1 VREAFFIKRA
11 YVNFFRNRH
20 NNFSSIINVAVVSFF
35 ALFLLFI
42 LENAIGFVEK
52 LISNNSAIIILKVNS
67 SPDDEKVLNDII
79 QGEKSIESFR
89 FISPKEAFS
98 ELNTAFSLNT
108 GSIDIEPEKIL
119 PAVFEIRFSKSLN
132 SEAYNRFLK
141 RLNECNAFKEI
152 RINMDILEMSFKIKR
167 YSIFFRIILYIILC
181 ISSFYILSNTIG
193 LNLNNNRREE
203 IELVELLGGD
213 YMDIRIPYIL
223 EGLLVIG
230 IGFGLGLA
238 VAISGAYLFIPV
250 ISSVLSSKVFSFS
263 PVMIREIDVIAI
275 FSILVLSGFFGVVR
289 FIRRFIRGLYEE
301 NSI

>member
-238 VAISGAYLFIPV
+238 VAVSGAYLFIPV

>member
-1 VREAFFIKRA
+1 MREAFFIKRA

-238 VAISGAYLFIPV
+238 VAVSGAYLFIPV